1 MPPPSPLSISH
12 PLRTGSPTPSDRIAI
27 SLLPERIAPFSNRAI
42 SLHPQEMKKPRI
54 IEYLKDAEADTIQ
67 DRQQRAVAQLL
78 SRFKYLVDIAA
89 TPAEAGATKEI
100 AAANAFR
107 MEVESS
113 ALVSAIEYSPQ
124 E

>member
-1 MPPPSPLSISH
+1 MSAPSSLSISL
-12 PLRTGSPTPSDRIAI
+12 PVRTGSPAPSDRIAFAVP
-27 SLLPERIAPFSNRAI
+27 PERIAP
-42 SLHPQEMKKPRI
+42 PPEEMKKPRI

-89 TPAEAGATKEI
+89 TPAEDGATKEI

-113 ALVSAIEYSPQ
+113 ALVSAVEYLPKD

>member
-1 MPPPSPLSISH
+1 MSAPSSLSISL
-12 PLRTGSPTPSDRIAI
+12 PVRTGSPTPSDRIAI
-27 SLLPERIAPFSNRAI
+27 SLLERIAPLSNQAI
-42 SLHPQEMKKPRI
+42 SLPTQEMKKPRI

-89 TPAEAGATKEI
+89 TPAEDGATKEI

-113 ALVSAIEYSPQ
+113 ALVSAVEYLPQ
-124 E
+124 G